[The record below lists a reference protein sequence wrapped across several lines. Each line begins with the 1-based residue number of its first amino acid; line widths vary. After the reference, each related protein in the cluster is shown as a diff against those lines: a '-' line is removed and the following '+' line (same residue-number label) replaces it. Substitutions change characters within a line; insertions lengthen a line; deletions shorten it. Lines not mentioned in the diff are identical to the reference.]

1 MPLATTTHAGQI
13 YMYKDSN
20 GSTLLTNRKSADRSL
35 TKVKVTYYPDS
46 NIHSYRNWGNS
57 EASVL
62 PSYSRNK
69 NAFDHII
76 QQAAQ
81 QHGVSEGLIKA
92 VMHTE
97 SGFNVNARSPV
108 GAQGLMQ
115 LMPATARRF
124 NVSNAYDPHENIM
137 AGAKYLAW
145 LLKRFNGNTT
155 LALAGYNAGE
165 GNIAKYGGVPPFRE
179 TQDYVRRVTSRYSN
193 LYANGVVP
201 GLVGN
206 RHPVST
212 PFDTYRA
219 ADGLVVI
226 AVASNRLFERLCQC
240 MGQPELATDPR
251 FIDDASRT
259 RHEPQ
264 LRAAIEAWTAQHSV
278 EHLCD
283 GLLEAGV
290 PSSPVW
296 DLAEAASSEHARV
309 RQLQFQPP
317 GAAVPCVPQP
327 VFFNGRKPHALT
339 AAPRLGADNA
349 IFGLNPTGV
358 NP

>member
-1 MPLATTTHAGQI
+1 MDSKNYFFALWLGTVGLMSCSAIYAGQTI
-13 YMYKDSN
+13 YQFKDTN
-20 GSTLLTNRKSADRSL
+20 GTTLLTNKKKAEYSHL
-35 TKVKVTYYPDS
+35 KVVKATYYPDS

-124 NVSNAYDPHENIM
+124 NVSNAYDPQENIM

-145 LLKRFNGNTT
+145 LLKRFNGNTS

-165 GNIAKYGGVPPFRE
+165 GNVAKYGGVPPFRE

-193 LYANGVVP
+193 LYASGISASANNNAITANNTSNTQSQNAQVIAQSDNYTA
-201 GLVGN
+201 GN
-206 RHPVST
+206 HQIAANKRPQ
-212 PFDTYRA
+212 RQIIMA
-219 ADGLVVI
+219 ADGRFTD
-226 AVASNRLFERLCQC
+226 APAGSYATGNATASARI
-240 MGQPELATDPR
+240 
-251 FIDDASRT
+251 FI
-259 RHEPQ
+259 
-264 LRAAIEAWTAQHSV
+264 
-278 EHLCD
+278 
-283 GLLEAGV
+283 
-290 PSSPVW
+290 
-296 DLAEAASSEHARV
+296 SE
-309 RQLQFQPP
+309 
-317 GAAVPCVPQP
+317 
-327 VFFNGRKPHALT
+327 
-339 AAPRLGADNA
+339 
-349 IFGLNPTGV
+349 
-358 NP
+358 

>member
-1 MPLATTTHAGQI
+1 MNNKINAFLLYILGTASIMPLATSTHAGQI

-145 LLKRFNGNTT
+145 LLKRFNGNTS

-165 GNIAKYGGVPPFRE
+165 GNVAKYGGVPPFRE

-193 LYANGVVP
+193 LYASGVNASSSKSAITANNNSNTQSQNAQVIAQSENYTASNHQVAANKRP
-201 GLVGN
+201 Q
-206 RHPVST
+206 RQIIM
-212 PFDTYRA
+212 A
-219 ADGLVVI
+219 ADGRFTD
-226 AVASNRLFERLCQC
+226 APAGSYATGNATASARI
-240 MGQPELATDPR
+240 
-251 FIDDASRT
+251 FI
-259 RHEPQ
+259 
-264 LRAAIEAWTAQHSV
+264 
-278 EHLCD
+278 
-283 GLLEAGV
+283 
-290 PSSPVW
+290 
-296 DLAEAASSEHARV
+296 SE
-309 RQLQFQPP
+309 
-317 GAAVPCVPQP
+317 
-327 VFFNGRKPHALT
+327 
-339 AAPRLGADNA
+339 
-349 IFGLNPTGV
+349 
-358 NP
+358 

>member
-1 MPLATTTHAGQI
+1 MNNKINAFLLYILGTASIMPLATTTHAGQI

-46 NIHSYRNWGNS
+46 NIHSYSNWGNS

-165 GNIAKYGGVPPFRE
+165 GNVAKYGGVPPFRE

-193 LYANGVVP
+193 LYASGVSASSSSNAITANNNSNTQSQNAQVIAQSDNYTASNHQVAANKRP
-201 GLVGN
+201 Q
-206 RHPVST
+206 RQIIM
-212 PFDTYRA
+212 A
-219 ADGLVVI
+219 ADGRFTD
-226 AVASNRLFERLCQC
+226 APAGSYATGNATASARI
-240 MGQPELATDPR
+240 
-251 FIDDASRT
+251 FI
-259 RHEPQ
+259 
-264 LRAAIEAWTAQHSV
+264 
-278 EHLCD
+278 
-283 GLLEAGV
+283 
-290 PSSPVW
+290 
-296 DLAEAASSEHARV
+296 SE
-309 RQLQFQPP
+309 
-317 GAAVPCVPQP
+317 
-327 VFFNGRKPHALT
+327 
-339 AAPRLGADNA
+339 
-349 IFGLNPTGV
+349 
-358 NP
+358 